1 MAVYLGS
8 VKKSSIGSGAT
19 FTPHLDE
26 EGNLSWTNDGGMEN
40 PPTIN
45 IKGIDGD
52 AGVVFTPSVDAD
64 GNLSWTNDGGLENP
78 VTVNIKGVDGE
89 AGTITGATA
98 TVDTTTGTPSVTVTL
113 GGTESARTFKFD
125 FSGLK
130 GEKGDKGDA
139 GTDAN
144 LPYSY
149 GTTDLTAGTSALETG
164 TLYFVYE

>member
-52 AGVVFTPSVDAD
+52 AG
-64 GNLSWTNDGGLENP
+64 
-78 VTVNIKGVDGE
+78 
-89 AGTITGATA
+89 TITDVTA
-98 TVDTTTGTPSVTVTL
+98 TVDDSTGTPSVTVTL

-149 GTTDLTAGTSALETG
+149 GTADLTAGTSALETG
-164 TLYFVYE
+164 KLYFVYE